1 MRFGFPAQVMGAL
14 GVRHVRLWPR
24 FHVKERE
31 ALEARPGRPEVI
43 ELSRPSRPRW
53 SPADLSL
60 AELRKTA

>member
-1 MRFGFPAQVMGAL
+1 MGAL